1 MESPGERKLA
11 SCIAYAMRLADRLK
25 ESEVKRHLGET
36 LAMFVNG
43 AEVQIKSRQCF
54 QRSLDAACQ
63 TPHEII
69 TRPQYEALME
79 QLATK
84 CQNILL
90 EKAQAIEMLIA
101 ENEELKG
108 QLEARTASSMT
119 ASMHPLAPD
128 DSDDMSVTR
137 LDEREYG
144 FAEGGDKTLHEPGR
158 LQESASAFSSSCA
171 PQHAA
176 FTETLKQLKDQCCRD
191 KLTARQHRRRERMVQ
206 AQSQPQGGL

>member
-25 ESEVKRHLGET
+25 ESEVKYHLGET

-43 AEVQIKSRQCF
+43 AEAKAKSTKCF

-79 QLATK
+79 QLATN

-90 EKAQAIEMLIA
+90 EKVQAIEMLIA

-108 QLEARTASSMT
+108 QLEVSAASSMT

-128 DSDDMSVTR
+128 DSDDVSVTR
-137 LDEREYG
+137 LDARECG
-144 FAEGGDKTLHEPGR
+144 FAEGTDKPQHEPGR

-171 PQHAA
+171 PLHAG
-176 FTETLKQLKDQCCRD
+176 FSETLQQLMDQCCRD
-191 KLTARQHRRRERMVQ
+191 KLTARQQRRREKR
-206 AQSQPQGGL
+206 AQVHSQPRGGL